1 MGDFFVAINFYARMV
16 IKVITAQA
24 RVFYCVHEKYSVKLN
39 CYMIQGI
46 ILAGGFSSRAESNK
60 MHFAVNG
67 KPILL
72 HTIESIIPFVE
83 KVIVVTGYYDQD
95 IRSFIKEDEKIKII
109 YNKDYEKGMF
119 SSVKAGVEQTTD
131 DFFILP
137 GDIPFIK
144 RETFEAL
151 IGGKKKVR
159 IPTYQGKEG
168 HPLFISKELKEELLN
183 ESLESNLRVFR
194 DRQDKELIP
203 VNDKNILRDID
214 TKEQYEALLAERKT
228 I

>member
-16 IKVITAQA
+16 IKAITAQA
-24 RVFYCVHEKYSVKLN
+24 RVFYCVHGKYSVKLN

-46 ILAGGFSSRAESNK
+46 VLAGGFSSRAKSNK
-60 MHFAVNG
+60 MRFAVG
-67 KPILL
+67 EKPILL
-72 HTIESIIPFVE
+72 HAIESIIPFVE

-119 SSVKAGVEQTTD
+119 SSVITGVKQTTD

-144 RETFEAL
+144 KETYQKL
-151 IGGKKKVR
+151 LNGKKKVR
-159 IPTYQGKEG
+159 YPVYQGKEG
-168 HPLFISKELKEELLN
+168 HPLFISKELKEELLK
-183 ESLESNLRVFR
+183 EPIESNLRLFR
-194 DRQDKELIP
+194 DRQDKEAIE

-214 TKEQYEALLAERKT
+214 TQEQFEALVAERNT
-228 I
+228 L